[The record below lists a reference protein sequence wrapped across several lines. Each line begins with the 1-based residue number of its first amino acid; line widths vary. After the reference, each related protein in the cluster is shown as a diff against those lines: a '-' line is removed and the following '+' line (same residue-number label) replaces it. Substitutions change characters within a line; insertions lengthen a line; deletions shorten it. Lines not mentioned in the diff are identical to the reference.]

1 MYDESEGY
9 MMIEHASYDK
19 LIGVTT
25 GNYRLEQ
32 FIGQGKLGPVF
43 LARTNG
49 ATTTCLLRFL
59 VGPTNPN
66 GRERDVYL
74 ERFQHQAS
82 QIAILRHPYILP
94 LLGYGTYR
102 GIPYLVSP
110 HIAMRSLRTRL
121 AKSGP
126 LDVFAVGRY
135 LDQVAAMLE
144 YAHQHG
150 VLHGDLTVD
159 CIFIRLDGQLAVA
172 DVGVIDLLGLNTQDA
187 QQDWLREGS
196 EVYAPEQ
203 LLGKPAGPYT
213 DVYALG
219 AVLYHLLTGSPVF
232 TGNTPDELAQQHLY
246 ASIPPLAQR
255 RTDLPAGLYS
265 IIARALAKDP
275 AQRFRQPGALANAYH
290 RIVDPHNGTRVPFVV
305 PPSHEVQT
313 QGPLALAA
321 ALPDVQ
327 LSELD
332 SSNNGSAAV
341 DWDHSAQRP
350 ALRTPFPSPLPPN
363 STADPFSQ
371 PDGPRPSLLR
381 RLRRKHVRRNM
392 LIAVL
397 LLLLLVASGTV
408 GITFITQQGRAT
420 AGLAGQVMLFDAQNG
435 PPGRTDALTIVVHG
449 LDVPP
454 AGFQYAAWLINDQS
468 EVVIPLGTLTAKQ
481 QTFSQTYAGES
492 TNGQAGTNLLAGEEK
507 LEITLEQGTVKL
519 PAGKEILSGTFPPM
533 AFAHIQHL
541 LVSFP
546 ATPGKVGM
554 LVGMLE
560 QTHLLNIQA
569 DVLQSLVA
577 SGNTVAIGC
586 VAQSMIDLIEGT
598 QGHHYRPLAAMCA
611 RQNVTATADGFGLLG
626 NGYLA
631 GAAEH
636 ATLAISQ
643 SDATSTMRLH
653 AGLMA
658 TALSNIKGWV
668 TTVDQDAFT
677 LRDNPVDLTKVQEM
691 ATLAD
696 QAYHGV
702 DTNGDGQIDPV
713 AGEGGALTAYQQG
726 QLMATLSLAPSA

>member
-1 MYDESEGY
+1 

-94 LLGYGTYR
+94 LLGYGTHR

-232 TGNTPDELAQQHLY
+232 TSNTPDELAQQHLY

-290 RIVDPHNGTRVPFVV
+290 
-305 PPSHEVQT
+305 Q
-313 QGPLALAA
+313 
-321 ALPDVQ
+321 
-327 LSELD
+327 
-332 SSNNGSAAV
+332 
-341 DWDHSAQRP
+341 WDA
-350 ALRTPFPSPLPPN
+350 
-363 STADPFSQ
+363 
-371 PDGPRPSLLR
+371 
-381 RLRRKHVRRNM
+381 
-392 LIAVL
+392 
-397 LLLLLVASGTV
+397 
-408 GITFITQQGRAT
+408 
-420 AGLAGQVMLFDAQNG
+420 
-435 PPGRTDALTIVVHG
+435 
-449 LDVPP
+449 
-454 AGFQYAAWLINDQS
+454 
-468 EVVIPLGTLTAKQ
+468 
-481 QTFSQTYAGES
+481 
-492 TNGQAGTNLLAGEEK
+492 
-507 LEITLEQGTVKL
+507 
-519 PAGKEILSGTFPPM
+519 
-533 AFAHIQHL
+533 
-541 LVSFP
+541 
-546 ATPGKVGM
+546 
-554 LVGMLE
+554 
-560 QTHLLNIQA
+560 
-569 DVLQSLVA
+569 
-577 SGNTVAIGC
+577 
-586 VAQSMIDLIEGT
+586 
-598 QGHHYRPLAAMCA
+598 RPLCCPP
-611 RQNVTATADGFGLLG
+611 
-626 NGYLA
+626 
-631 GAAEH
+631 
-636 ATLAISQ
+636 I
-643 SDATSTMRLH
+643 
-653 AGLMA
+653 
-658 TALSNIKGWV
+658 
-668 TTVDQDAFT
+668 
-677 LRDNPVDLTKVQEM
+677 P
-691 ATLAD
+691 
-696 QAYHGV
+696 
-702 DTNGDGQIDPV
+702 
-713 AGEGGALTAYQQG
+713 
-726 QLMATLSLAPSA
+726 